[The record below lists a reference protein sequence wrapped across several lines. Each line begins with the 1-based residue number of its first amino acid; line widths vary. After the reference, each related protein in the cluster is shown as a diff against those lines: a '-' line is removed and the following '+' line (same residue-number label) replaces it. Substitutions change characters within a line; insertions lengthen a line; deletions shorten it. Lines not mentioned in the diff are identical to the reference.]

1 MITDLDVALL
11 YAYARLHDAAQVHDA
26 AAQALDAAK
35 ARYWATYDQVQAQDR
50 EQALAQ
56 QKEG

>member
-1 MITDLDVALL
+1 VITDLDVALL
-11 YAYARLHDAAQVHDA
+11 RAYWHLYDAAQT
-26 AAQALDAAK
+26 LDAAQQGHEA
-35 ARYWATYDQVQAQDR
+35 ARVRYFTVLDQVQAQDR

>member
-11 YAYARLHDAAQVHDA
+11 HAYALLHDAAQT
-26 AAQALDAAK
+26 LDAAQQAHEA
-35 ARYWATYDQVQAQDR
+35 ARVRYFAVLDQAQDR

>member
-11 YAYARLHDAAQVHDA
+11 HAYALLHDAAQT
-26 AAQALDAAK
+26 LDAAQQAHEA
-35 ARYWATYDQVQAQDR
+35 ARVRYFAVLDQVQAQDR